1 MAIKDYVSMS
11 KQNSLNLTLVT
22 NFTDYLTMLYQV
34 LTLFGIE
41 WDERLTMFGQP
52 ERKEM
57 GLL

>member
-1 MAIKDYVSMS
+1 
-11 KQNSLNLTLVT
+11 
-22 NFTDYLTMLYQV
+22 

-57 GLL
+57 GLLWPTLSYHVGIDLERLTEEQEKQVWLAFITDDR